1 MLVSVVDLLYVFGRL
16 FVLFELIL
24 LLIVQFGR
32 GTHGDLVS
40 VR

>member
-1 MLVSVVDLLYVFGRL
+1 MVVSVVDLLYVFGRS

-24 LLIVQFGR
+24 LVQFGK
-32 GTHGDLVS
+32 GTHGDLLS